1 MWNFYNLCNKSYSV
15 LQNCGFATLTLKLIL
30 KWLKRNKNLRMYY
43 PNIFWDIWNWFL
55 DLIKFNFLNNPV
67 ASSNVTLVVCSIQ
80 WKSSWLNDYEKIK

>member
-1 MWNFYNLCNKSYSV
+1 
-15 LQNCGFATLTLKLIL
+15 
-30 KWLKRNKNLRMYY
+30 MYY